1 MELIGENWFWWAL
14 ALLLLAAEALVPGV
28 FLLWLGLA
36 AGGTGVLK
44 LLMPGMAPV
53 AQWIAFSFLSL
64 VSVGVAW
71 QIRRRS
77 AVKVTD
83 QPLLNQRSAQ
93 LLGRVYPLD
102 TAIVNGRG
110 RLKIGDAYWHV
121 EGPDT
126 DAGARVR
133 IVGVH
138 DMVLRVVAVD

>member
-53 AQWIAFSFLSL
+53 VQWIAFSVLSL

-77 AVKVTD
+77 SVKATD

-110 RLKIGDAYWHV
+110 RLKIGDAFWHV

-126 DAGARVR
+126 AAGTRVR

>member
-1 MELIGENWFWWAL
+1 MDLVSENWFWWAL
-14 ALLLLAAEALVPGV
+14 ALLLLAAEALIPGV

-36 AGGTGVLK
+36 AGGTGVVK
-44 LLMPGMAPV
+44 LLFPSMAPA
-53 AQWIAFSFLSL
+53 AQWIVFALLSL
-64 VSVGVAW
+64 VSVGAAW

-77 AVKVTD
+77 SAKTTD

-93 LLGRVYPLD
+93 LVGRVYPLD

-110 RLKIGDAYWHV
+110 RMKIGDAYWHV

-126 DAGARVR
+126 EAGSRVR

>member
-1 MELIGENWFWWAL
+1 MDLLGENWFWWAL

-77 AVKVTD
+77 AVKATD

-121 EGPDT
+121 EGPDAA
-126 DAGARVR
+126 AGARVR

>member
-1 MELIGENWFWWAL
+1 MGWMSENWFWWAL
-14 ALLLLAAEALVPGV
+14 ALLLLAAEALIPGV

-36 AGGTGVLK
+36 AGGTGVVK
-44 LLMPGMAPV
+44 LLFPSLAP
-53 AQWIAFSFLSL
+53 ATQWIVFALLSL
-64 VSVGVAW
+64 VSVAAAW

-77 AVKVTD
+77 SAKATD

-93 LLGRVYPLD
+93 LVGRVYPLD

-110 RLKIGDAYWHV
+110 RMKIGDAYWHV

-126 DAGARVR
+126 EAGSRVR

>member
-1 MELIGENWFWWAL
+1 MHLIGENWFWWAL

-36 AGGTGVLK
+36 AGGTAVLK
-44 LLMPGMAPV
+44 LLLPGMTPV
-53 AQWIAFSFLSL
+53 AQWMVFSLLSL

-71 QIRRRS
+71 RIRRSSS
-77 AVKVTD
+77 AKATD

-93 LLGRVYPLD
+93 LVGRVYPLD

-121 EGPDT
+121 EGPDIV
-126 DAGARVR
+126 AGVRVR
-133 IVGVH
+133 IVGVQ
-138 DMVLRVVAVD
+138 DMVLRVVAVG

>member
-1 MELIGENWFWWAL
+1 MHLIGENWFWWAL

-36 AGGTGVLK
+36 AGGTAVLK
-44 LLMPGMAPV
+44 LLLPGMTPV
-53 AQWIAFSFLSL
+53 AQWMVFSLLSL

-71 QIRRRS
+71 RIRRSSS
-77 AVKVTD
+77 AKATD

-93 LLGRVYPLD
+93 LVGRVYPLD

-121 EGPDT
+121 EGPDSA
-126 DAGARVR
+126 AGVRVR
-133 IVGVH
+133 IVGVQ
-138 DMVLRVVAVD
+138 DMVLRVVAVG

>member
-1 MELIGENWFWWAL
+1 MGLMRENWFWWAV

-36 AGGTGVLK
+36 AGGTAALK

-53 AQWIAFSFLSL
+53 MQWLVFSFLSL

-77 AVKVTD
+77 SVKATD

-93 LLGRVYPLD
+93 LVGRVYPLD

-110 RLKIGDAYWHV
+110 RLKIGDAFWHV
-121 EGPDT
+121 EGPDSEV
-126 DAGARVR
+126 GSRVR

>member
-1 MELIGENWFWWAL
+1 MHLIGENWFWWAL

-36 AGGTGVLK
+36 AGGTAVLK
-44 LLMPGMAPV
+44 LLLPGMTPV
-53 AQWIAFSFLSL
+53 AQWMVFSLLSL

-71 QIRRRS
+71 RIRRSSS
-77 AVKVTD
+77 AKATD

-93 LLGRVYPLD
+93 LVGRVYPLD

-121 EGPDT
+121 EGPDSA
-126 DAGARVR
+126 AGVRVR
-133 IVGVH
+133 SVGVQ
-138 DMVLRVVAVD
+138 DMVLRVVAVG

>member
-1 MELIGENWFWWAL
+1 MDLIGENWFWWAL

-36 AGGTGVLK
+36 AGGTGALK

-53 AQWIAFSFLSL
+53 TQWIVFSFLSL

-77 AVKVTD
+77 SVKVTD

-93 LLGRVYPLD
+93 LVGRVYPLD
-102 TAIVNGRG
+102 SAIINGRG
-110 RLKIGDAYWHV
+110 RLKIGDAFWHV

-126 DAGARVR
+126 DAGMRVR